1 MNKQI
6 SIIGCGW
13 FGLPLAKYLKKEG
26 FNIKG
31 STTSYDKLAVL
42 SSEEIDPFL
51 INLSREGI
59 IGDITNFLKNS
70 DTVVINIPP
79 GFKKDPKKDFVTEM
93 KHLIKAVELSKV
105 KNVLLISS
113 TSVYEDTT
121 VIPEIFC
128 DTLPNAQS
136 KSAQQLIA
144 VESLFRNSKCFKT
157 TILRFAGL
165 IGDNRHPCYHLSGKI
180 DVANPNAPVNLIH
193 LNDCVNISALIIENG
208 VFGLTFNAAFNQHP
222 TKFNYYTNKCKAINL
237 EPPTFNFSE
246 KSKGKIINSSFLVRK
261 LNYTFMQPI

>member
-1 MNKQI
+1 LNKQI

-42 SSEEIDPFL
+42 SSEGIEPFL
-51 INLSREGI
+51 IRLSPQGI

-70 DTVVINIPP
+70 DTVVINVPP
-79 GFKKDPKKDFVTEM
+79 GFKKDPKKDFVAEM
-93 KHLIKAVELSKV
+93 KHLLKTVELSTI
-105 KNVLLISS
+105 KNVLLVSS

-121 VIPEIFC
+121 AIPEISC

-144 VESLFRNSKCFKT
+144 VESLFINSERFKT
-157 TILRFAGL
+157 TVLRFAGL

-193 LNDCVNISALIIENG
+193 LNDCVNISILIIKDG
-208 VFGLTFNAAFNQHP
+208 VFGLTFNAAFTKHP
-222 TKFNYYTNKCKAINL
+222 SRLEYYTNKCKAINL
-237 EPPTFNFSE
+237 EPPTFSFSE
-246 KSKGKIINSSFLVRK
+246 KSKGKIINSLFLVRK
-261 LNYTFMQPI
+261 LNYTFTKHI